1 MEEVPFIDPSGEVN
15 TMTLTQWDMRKPS
28 GTKSSS
34 YILRTNWNKVLKA
47 NLKTT
52 SELKAKRVIQIWSF
66 RRQVGDEQQL
76 GLALV
81 VLNTEGEGSS
91 SS

>member
-1 MEEVPFIDPSGEVN
+1 
-15 TMTLTQWDMRKPS
+15 MTLTQWDIRKPS

-52 SELKAKRVIQIWSF
+52 SELNVENLNLMRMENIIKEIEERGREW
-66 RRQVGDEQQL
+66 RL
-76 GLALV
+76 GFSS
-81 VLNTEGEGSS
+81 GSAM
-91 SS
+91 

>member
-15 TMTLTQWDMRKPS
+15 IMTLTQWDIRKPS

-34 YILRTNWNKVLKA
+34 YILRTNWNKVLKE
-47 NLKTT
+47 NLKT

-66 RRQVGDEQQL
+66 RRRVGDEQQL

>member
-1 MEEVPFIDPSGEVN
+1 
-15 TMTLTQWDMRKPS
+15 MTLTQWDIRKPS

-66 RRQVGDEQQL
+66 RRRVVGQVGDEQQL

-81 VLNTEGEGSS
+81 VLNTEGEGSNS
-91 SS
+91 NKDY